1 MVTFRAILRGTIQ
14 VPTLTSDVVLKLR
27 LLIYVAFNLQ
37 VRPGTQP
44 GQKVDIISID
54 FSDKLLFRL
63 KLPMVKAAIKVSQ
76 RGIYFEITYS
86 DLIVDVHQMRQIISN
101 AKLRGPNDVANL
113 AYLLGLS
120 MERAKAVISK
130 NCRSLLTNAL
140 RRKHFFKEAIRV
152 EAVSS
157 SINLWDLEISN
168 QSFNIVDVKPANMED
183 LTVKPILFWYF
194 SLLLSLLKAYAS
206 SVLFN
211 IFAKVMVI
219 VMSIIAEV
227 IASAEF
233 HPTHC
238 NMLAYSSSKGSI
250 RLIDLRHQLCVILM
264 PNCNWCFLAHVMSD
278 YMLFQSVDEIMKIVE
293 EAKVAP
299 RVSRPIRGFG

>member
-1 MVTFRAILRGTIQ
+1 MNNCCCWIGLEEKMSYFL
-14 VPTLTSDVVLKLR
+14 VLH
-27 LLIYVAFNLQ
+27 LLYV
-37 VRPGTQP
+37 
-44 GQKVDIISID
+44 
-54 FSDKLLFRL
+54 
-63 KLPMVKAAIKVSQ
+63 
-76 RGIYFEITYS
+76 
-86 DLIVDVHQMRQIISN
+86 
-101 AKLRGPNDVANL
+101 KLRGPNDVANL

-157 SINLWDLEISN
+157 SINLWNLEISN

-183 LTVKPILFWYF
+183 LT
-194 SLLLSLLKAYAS
+194 
-206 SVLFN
+206 
-211 IFAKVMVI
+211 
-219 VMSIIAEV
+219 EV
-227 IASAEF
+227 ITSAEF

-264 PNCNWCFLAHVMSD
+264 PNCKCFTVFSYFCLSLQV
-278 YMLFQSVDEIMKIVE
+278 FNK
-293 EAKVAP
+293 
-299 RVSRPIRGFG
+299 